1 MNGVIAIGNFDGI
14 HLGHQK
20 VIRQAKQKAKKYN
33 LPLIPFLLEG
43 VALDPNLNQ
52 QDGIHPNKAGTIVI
66 SNTIQDI
73 ISKNY

>member
-1 MNGVIAIGNFDGI
+1 MPAAVSESGKTNDEVWYI
-14 HLGHQK
+14 
-20 VIRQAKQKAKKYN
+20 
-33 LPLIPFLLEG
+33 G

-73 ISKNY
+73 MSKNY

>member
-1 MNGVIAIGNFDGI
+1 
-14 HLGHQK
+14 
-20 VIRQAKQKAKKYN
+20 
-33 LPLIPFLLEG
+33 LLEG